1 MYTYIHMYT
10 YIYVYIYIYLFI
22 YLYVYAY
29 VYIYVYVHIYIYI
42 YTYTYIHIHIYIY
55 VNHLSQTLKAQ
66 LGYGSKCSTSKN
78 GWFQIQ
84 KNMSSPIW
92 AIIRVFFELRW
103 MAYPHYI
110 YIYIT
115 SYLYHHEIIWIYM
128 SPSTRFNNYS
138 MDIALQF
145 TIYKLKISSFSKA
158 DHQTTQKHHH
168 FCPNPGFCT
177 IAAHASS
184 RSRQPLPQETR

>member
-1 MYTYIHMYT
+1 MYCNVMYACNVYMYACMYT
-10 YIYVYIYIYLFI
+10 YIYICIHIYIYMFICICIFI
-22 YLYVYAY
+22 YLYVY
-29 VYIYVYVHIYIYI
+29 VHMYIYI

-84 KNMSSPIW
+84 KKYVLSNLGDYQGLFWVAVDGISP
-92 AIIRVFFELRW
+92 
-103 MAYPHYI
+103 YI

-138 MDIALQF
+138 MDIAL
-145 TIYKLKISSFSKA
+145 
-158 DHQTTQKHHH
+158 
-168 FCPNPGFCT
+168 
-177 IAAHASS
+177 
-184 RSRQPLPQETR
+184 